1 MQINSNKWVG
11 LQDFVADAL
20 HWVDQGGAAPLVIL
34 NDNKPAFYV
43 LQPQEWDWVCQQL
56 SGVQALGAVHSALLA
71 PPTPFADLPHARSP
85 AQGHAQGRLPEN
97 APEHAPAPAGAQA
110 ARALHRAAALS
121 DPRSEQR
128 AFEKKNNFTFLGEQ
142 LLDLEWERVAR
153 KELSASSVGIQ
164 KN

>member
-1 MQINSNKWVG
+1 M
-11 LQDFVADAL
+11 
-20 HWVDQGGAAPLVIL
+20 
-34 NDNKPAFYV
+34 
-43 LQPQEWDWVCQQL
+43 CQQL
-56 SGVQALGAVHSALLA
+56 SGVQALGAVHPALLA
-71 PPTPFADLPHARSP
+71 PPTPFAALPHARSP
-85 AQGHAQGRLPEN
+85 AQGRVPERTPEQAPEY

-110 ARALHRAAALS
+110 ARALHCAAALS